1 MAEER
6 KCPHCGERVYATDDV
21 CMSCGE
27 SLVAAQPPAPEQPPA
42 APQAPAQPPTP
53 APAPRPP
60 SSAGLPVTER
70 IVGSVGGFWNIF
82 PWLALA
88 LMVGL
93 PLAATFGTVAVATAV
108 GPESTLPALLYIGAI
123 SLSVLVGAALTFWV
137 VVDVLHQQAGIWWI
151 FIILL
156 VCGPIGLLM
165 YLLMARE

>member
-21 CMSCGE
+21 CMSCGK
-27 SLVAAQPPAPEQPPA
+27 SLAPAAQPPAPQQPPA
-42 APQAPAQPPTP
+42 APQPPAQPPTP

-88 LMVGL
+88 
-93 PLAATFGTVAVATAV
+93 F
-108 GPESTLPALLYIGAI
+108 
-123 SLSVLVGAALTFWV
+123 SVLPYLMQFGVLQLPETLALAVMIPLGIFSGLIGLGLIFWV
-137 VVDVLHQQAGIWWI
+137 IVDVINQQAGIFWI
-151 FIILL
+151 PISI
-156 VCGPIGLLM
+156 CCSPIGLIL
-165 YLLMARE
+165 YLLIGRQ